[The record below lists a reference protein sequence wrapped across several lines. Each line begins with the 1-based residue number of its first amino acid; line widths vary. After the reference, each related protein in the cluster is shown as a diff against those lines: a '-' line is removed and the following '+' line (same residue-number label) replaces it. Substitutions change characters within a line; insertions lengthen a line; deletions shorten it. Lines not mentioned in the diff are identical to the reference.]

1 MKKIM
6 IIAGEASGDLHGASL
21 IENMKAIEPE
31 LKFFGIGG
39 DNMINAG
46 MNPDYHIKDMSFLG
60 FFEVVKHIPFIKK
73 VQKQLLK
80 KINNENIERIVL
92 IDYPGFNL
100 NFAKKL
106 HKLKKEIYYYI
117 SPQLW
122 AWGKGRIKK
131 IKKMISKMI
140 VVFPFEKE
148 FYKNEGIDVAYVGH
162 PLVERVKNYHFMN
175 REELIDK
182 FGLNSEKEI
191 LLLMPGSRKQEIKSH
206 FSLMIKAAE
215 KIASDFNLQ
224 IVVLIPPFMDA
235 ALFDEFHLSV
245 SHKIINENNYD
256 LIHQAKF
263 GIIKSGTSTIE
274 AGLLGLPMIV
284 VYSTGRI
291 TYSIGKALIKVRN
304 IAMINIIAGKEIVP
318 ELIQND
324 LNIDNIYEKSREIL
338 SDNQKLNTIKNELA
352 IAAKKLGDTGASKRA
367 AELILDQLK

>member
-39 DNMINAG
+39 DNMISAG
-46 MNPDYHIKDMSFLG
+46 MNIDYHIKDMSFLG

-80 KINNENIERIVL
+80 KISDENIERIVL

-106 HKLKKEIYYYI
+106 YKLKKEIYYYI

-131 IKKMISKMI
+131 IKKLISKMI

-148 FYKNEGIDVAYVGH
+148 FYKNEGIDVEYVGH
-162 PLVERVKNYHFMN
+162 PLVERVGNYHFMN
-175 REELIDK
+175 REELINK
-182 FGLNSEKEI
+182 FGLIPEKEI

-206 FSLMIKAAE
+206 FLLMIKAAE
-215 KIASDFNLQ
+215 KVAYKFNMQ
-224 IVVLIPPFMDA
+224 IIVLIPPFLDA
-235 ALFDEFHLSV
+235 ALFDELNLSV
-245 SHKIINENNYD
+245 SYKIINENNYD
-256 LIHQAKF
+256 LIRQAKF

-284 VYSTGRI
+284 VYSTGKI
-291 TYSIGKALIKVRN
+291 TYSIGKALIKVNN

-324 LNIDNIYEKSREIL
+324 LNVNNIYVKSREIL
-338 SDNQKLNTIKNELA
+338 SDNQRLNTMKNELA
-352 IAAKKLGDTGASKRA
+352 IAAKKLGDSGASRRA
-367 AELILDQLK
+367 AELILY